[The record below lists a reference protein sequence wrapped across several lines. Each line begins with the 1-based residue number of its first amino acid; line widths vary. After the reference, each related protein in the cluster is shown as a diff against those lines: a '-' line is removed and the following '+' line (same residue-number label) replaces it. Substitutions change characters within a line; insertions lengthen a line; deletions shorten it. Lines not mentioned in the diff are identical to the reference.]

1 MSIDK
6 NWKETIDELG
16 KDAFEKSEMIRL
28 GFWKP
33 ELNSKNF
40 KEEHERLL
48 ALFRQRASETQKL
61 TDCDA
66 HLKEAEDI
74 QKQIEK
80 IRAKRMKKNHKQNE
94 KSKRRVFKNKT
105 GKKRSASKKE

>member
-33 ELNSKNF
+33 ELNNKNF

-80 IRAKRMKKNHKQNE
+80 IRAKRIKKSQA
-94 KSKRRVFKNKT
+94 KRKIQKEENLRT
-105 GKKRSASKKE
+105 QQEKKRSASKKE